1 MSKKSTKTIKSE
13 ERASMKENKL
23 LLPLNL
29 QFFADDADDTD
40 NQDTDTQDQHDNHD
54 SKDEKQPPKTYTEEE
69 VKQMI
74 KDRIAREKK
83 AAEKAV
89 KEAEKLAKMN
99 EEQKKQY
106 ELEKLQKELEEYKR
120 KDAFYS
126 LSKEA
131 SKMLSE
137 KGINADDDLLSF
149 VVKDT
154 AEDTQSAVNSF
165 VAMFNKHVE
174 EGVKKALAGKPPK
187 VTMNN
192 KVLTK
197 EQIMAEKDT
206 MKRLKLIQENQ
217 HLFN

>member
-1 MSKKSTKTIKSE
+1 MKTN
-13 ERASMKENKL
+13 RF
-23 LLPLNL
+23 LPFDL
-29 QFFADDADDTD
+29 QFFAEDPTPPEEQTPPADD
-40 NQDTDTQDQHDNHD
+40 N
-54 SKDEKQPPKTYTEEE
+54 PPADDPVKTYTQDELEEI
-69 VKQMI
+69 VKQ
-74 KDRIAREKK
+74 RVAREKK

-106 ELEKLQKELEEYKR
+106 EFEQLQKELEEYKK

-137 KGINADDDLLSF
+137 HDITADDDLLAF

-154 AEDTQSAVNSF
+154 AEETQDAVNGF
-165 VAMFNKHVE
+165 VTLFNKHVE
-174 EGVKKALAGKPPK
+174 AGVKKALAGKPPK
-187 VTMNN
+187 VNTTNN
-192 KVLTK
+192 TLTK
-197 EQIMAEKDT
+197 KEIMAEQDAV
-206 MKRLKLIQENQ
+206 KRLKLIQENQ